1 MDPEHKRKLKDPD
14 IIARL
19 VPAIDFNVLAPRLVD
34 KRVLTIAM
42 VEDILEN
49 SEDERTFRLLQRLP
63 KRGPH
68 AYQRT
73 LEALGETGMTE
84 AYQVLTGQAPQRRE
98 RPLQSHGETILGAA
112 VRNGDGTAGEH
123 GDAELKVC
131 RAKEWKN
138 GDDVYRMMR
147 RPRGTCVIINNRDFH
162 NDVLPQ
168 RKGSE
173 LDVQRMHMLFREL
186 YFDCIVRLNQ
196 TKEEMISLLSH
207 VASQQRRN
215 ADCLVVILM
224 SHGGAMDIIY
234 DVNADGVNTE
244 ELIALFNND
253 NCPALQDKPKL
264 FFIQACRGDKHDG
277 GTSRVMDTAD
287 AATLPADMASVKLC
301 ASRRD
306 ERAPTV
312 SDMFVAYPTIKGHV
326 SLKNEVS
333 GSWFLATVFR
343 VFSEHAWNTHL
354 DKMMRRVAEEVHKR
368 VSHDGGRQTI
378 NNDARGWRKKLYFN
392 PGLAL
397 EQAAS

>member
-19 VPAIDFNVLAPRLVD
+19 VPIIDFNVLAPRLVN
-34 KRVLTIAM
+34 KRVLTIPM

-63 KRGPH
+63 KRGPL
-68 AYQRT
+68 AYERT
-73 LEALGETGMTE
+73 LEALKETGMMKAFE
-84 AYQVLTGQAPQRRE
+84 VLTGQAPQRRE
-98 RPLQSHGETILGAA
+98 GPLQSHG
-112 VRNGDGTAGEH
+112 NGTAGEH
-123 GDAELKVC
+123 GDAELKVR
-131 RAKEWKN
+131 RAEEWKD

-162 NDVLPQ
+162 NNVLAQ
-168 RKGSE
+168 RRGSE
-173 LDVQRMHMLFREL
+173 LDVQRMRMLFQEL
-186 YFDCIVRLNQ
+186 DFVCIIRLNQ
-196 TKEEMISLLSH
+196 TKEEMTSLLSH

-215 ADCLVVILM
+215 VDCLVVILM
-224 SHGGAMDIIY
+224 SHGSAADIIY
-234 DVNADGVNTE
+234 DVNADCVNTE

-277 GTSRVMDTAD
+277 GTSCVMDTAD
-287 AATLPADMASVKLC
+287 AASLSADMASVKLC
-301 ASRRD
+301 ASRRN

-333 GSWFLATVFR
+333 GSWFLSTVFL
-343 VFSEHAWNTHL
+343 VFSEHAWNAHL
-354 DKMMRRVAEEVHKR
+354 DKMMRRVADEVHKR

-378 NNDARGWRKKLYFN
+378 NIDVRGWRKKLYFN

-397 EQAAS
+397 EQMAS

>member
-1 MDPEHKRKLKDPD
+1 
-14 IIARL
+14 
-19 VPAIDFNVLAPRLVD
+19 
-34 KRVLTIAM
+34 
-42 VEDILEN
+42 
-49 SEDERTFRLLQRLP
+49 
-63 KRGPH
+63 
-68 AYQRT
+68 
-73 LEALGETGMTE
+73 
-84 AYQVLTGQAPQRRE
+84 
-98 RPLQSHGETILGAA
+98 
-112 VRNGDGTAGEH
+112 
-123 GDAELKVC
+123 
-131 RAKEWKN
+131 
-138 GDDVYRMMR
+138 
-147 RPRGTCVIINNRDFH
+147 
-162 NDVLPQ
+162 
-168 RKGSE
+168 
-173 LDVQRMHMLFREL
+173 
-186 YFDCIVRLNQ
+186 
-196 TKEEMISLLSH
+196 MISLLSH

-264 FFIQACRGDKHDG
+264 FFIQACRGGD
-277 GTSRVMDTAD
+277 VADTAD
-287 AATLPADMASVKLC
+287 SRFIVQGTRENLPGTP
-301 ASRRD
+301 
-306 ERAPTV
+306 PTV